1 MLLGQQTWSS
11 TGRSKQ
17 ADLETGRIFGGR
29 YHEAAAASRQKT
41 AVSPLRPPRSP
52 SPFVPSRR

>member
-1 MLLGQQTWSS
+1 MLLGVASMVEY
-11 TGRSKQ
+11 REEQ
-17 ADLETGRIFGGR
+17 AGLEAGRIFGGR

-41 AVSPLRPPRSP
+41 AVSPLRPRAAP